1 MKDKILRLGR
11 IRIAEAVNLGE
22 LQEEKVH
29 VEVILLRLVRKDRLQ
44 AIHREVN
51 PALDQH
57 RLKRRV
63 LKVQDVR
70 VPVLE
75 NLVVEEDNYCF
86 VGTVLIIQQR

>member
-1 MKDKILRLGR
+1 MKDKTLRLGI

-29 VEVILLRLVRKDRLQ
+29 VQVILLRRVPKDQLR
-44 AIHREVN
+44 AIRQEVN
-51 PALDQH
+51 PALGQH
-57 RLKRRV
+57 LLKRRV

-75 NLVVEEDNYCF
+75 NQVVEEDNYCF

>member
-29 VEVILLRLVRKDRLQ
+29 VEVILRHRVPRDRLR
-44 AIHREVN
+44 AIRQEVN
-51 PALDQH
+51 QALDQH
-57 RLKRRV
+57 RPKRRV
-63 LKVQDVR
+63 LKVQDDR
-70 VPVLE
+70 VQVLE
-75 NLVVEEDNYCF
+75 NQVVEEDNYCF

>member
-1 MKDKILRLGR
+1 MKDKTLRLGI

-29 VEVILLRLVRKDRLQ
+29 VQVILLRRVPKDQLR
-44 AIHREVN
+44 AIRQEVT
-51 PALDQH
+51 PALGQH
-57 RLKRRV
+57 LLKRRV
-63 LKVQDVR
+63 LKVQDDR

-75 NLVVEEDNYCF
+75 NQVVEEDNYCF